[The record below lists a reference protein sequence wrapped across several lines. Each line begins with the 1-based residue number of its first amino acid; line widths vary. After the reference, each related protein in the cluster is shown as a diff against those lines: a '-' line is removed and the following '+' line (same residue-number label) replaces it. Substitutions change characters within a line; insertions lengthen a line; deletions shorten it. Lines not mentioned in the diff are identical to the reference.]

1 MSKFREIQ
9 WYAIFTIFIHI
20 VIWLLVI
27 HLQFNLFGLY
37 DALEVAFFDGL
48 SYVDEAFI
56 VTPSLIIL
64 FYLNSNY
71 LVPTFLNRHFW
82 WKYLIFLVG
91 GFLLLFYFG
100 YFIFFSLIE
109 ADYESGHDDPIAFFD
124 HSLVLHLIVVGI
136 STSLGISKV
145 AIRTVRQKEQ
155 AEQMQKEAELKYLNA
170 QFNPHFLYNTL
181 NGIYAQ
187 ALEEKAEKT
196 TELILQLSEIMRY
209 PIQNVAQTHVFLTEE
224 IAFIDD
230 YITLQK
236 VRLGEDYPI
245 VFTKE
250 GNLSQLKVPPF
261 ILISLVENAFK
272 YGVSQKNKTP
282 ISFLIK
288 IENNTLFFRAQNTN
302 TNPPKTK
309 SHLVGIN
316 NLQSR
321 LNLEYGQNQ
330 DLKIFKNEGTFTAEL
345 TINEMRV

>member
-1 MSKFREIQ
+1 MFKFREIQ
-9 WYAIFTIFIHI
+9 WYAVFTIFIHV

-100 YFIFFSLIE
+100 YFIFSSLIE
-109 ADYESGHDDPIAFFD
+109 AGYESGHDDPIAFFD

-136 STSLGISKV
+136 SASLGISKV
-145 AIRTVRQKEQ
+145 AIRTARQKEQ

-209 PIQNVAQTHVFLTEE
+209 PIQNVAQTQVFLTEE

-236 VRLGEDYPI
+236 VRLGEDYP
-245 VFTKE
+245 VTFTKK
-250 GNLSQLKVPPF
+250 GNLSQLKIPPF
-261 ILISLVENAFK
+261 ILIILVENAFK

-282 ISFLIK
+282 ISFFVNVK
-288 IENNTLFFRAQNTN
+288 NNTLFFTAKNTK
-302 TNPPKTK
+302 TNNSKTT
-309 SHLVGIN
+309 SHLMGIN
-316 NLQSR
+316 NLKLR
-321 LNLEYGQNQ
+321 LHLEYG
-330 DLKIFKNEGTFTAEL
+330 DKHHFKICTTEDTFTVELKIG
-345 TINEMRV
+345 

>member
-1 MSKFREIQ
+1 MFKFHEIQ
-9 WYAIFTIFIHI
+9 WYAAFTIFIHI

-27 HLQFNLFGLY
+27 HLQFDLFGLY
-37 DALEVAFFDGL
+37 GSLEVAFLGGL
-48 SYVDEAFI
+48 PYVDEAFI
-56 VTPSLIIL
+56 IMPSLIIL

-82 WKYLIFLVG
+82 WKYLLFLVG
-91 GFLLLFYFG
+91 SFLFFFYLS
-100 YFIFFSLIE
+100 YFIFFSLME
-109 ADYESGHDDPIAFFD
+109 ADYESGYHHIAFFD
-124 HSLVLHLIVVGI
+124 HSLILHFIVVGI

-145 AIRTVRQKEQ
+145 AIRTARQKEQ
-155 AEQMQKEAELKYLNA
+155 AEQMQKEAEVKYLNT

-209 PIQNVAQTHVFLTEE
+209 PVKNVTETEVFLAEE

-230 YITLQK
+230 YIRLQRL
-236 VRLGEDYPI
+236 RLGEDYP
-245 VFTKE
+245 VTFTKE
-250 GNLSQLKVPPF
+250 GNLSQFKIPPF

-288 IENNTLFFRAQNTN
+288 IENNTLFFTAKNTN

-309 SHLVGIN
+309 SHLMGIN
-316 NLQSR
+316 NLKLR
-321 LNLEYGQNQ
+321 LHLEYGENHHFKISENQ
-330 DLKIFKNEGTFTAEL
+330 GIFTAEL
-345 TINEMRV
+345 EIG